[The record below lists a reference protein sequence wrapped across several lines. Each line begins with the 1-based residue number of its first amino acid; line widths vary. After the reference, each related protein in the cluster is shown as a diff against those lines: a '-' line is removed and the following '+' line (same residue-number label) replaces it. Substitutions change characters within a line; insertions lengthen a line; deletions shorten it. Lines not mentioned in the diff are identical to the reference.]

1 MLYVG
6 VGKRVVAPYEKSVA
20 SHVLGIGVVAG
31 DVCVCE
37 SGLLAGG
44 TAHEGADFN
53 SFGCE

>member
-6 VGKRVVAPYEKSVA
+6 VGKRVVAPYEESVA